1 MRSLAQHLA
10 DDKLS
15 INAGKDDAADD
26 DRDIV
31 VRGRKLYS
39 NNNLVSLEDVL
50 KVLTCVFKSLG
61 LCQL

>member
-26 DRDIV
+26 DRDV